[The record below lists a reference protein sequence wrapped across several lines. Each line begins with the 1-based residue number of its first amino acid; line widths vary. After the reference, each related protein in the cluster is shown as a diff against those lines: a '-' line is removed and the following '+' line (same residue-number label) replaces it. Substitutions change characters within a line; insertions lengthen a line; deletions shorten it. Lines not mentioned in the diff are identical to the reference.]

1 MLIRPDGTGVVV
13 VIGQASHAW
22 LSGQL
27 ARAWGNDRFSAP
39 APREEVCLAAEQHD
53 VGMAERDLAPRLHP
67 SEGRP
72 LSFMEMA
79 LEDHLRLWSTAPD
92 KLLTQSAYAALLV
105 SMHGTALYER
115 RDVDRLPSAQAG
127 AVRDYLSREA
137 ARQERLIALLGAD
150 REQARRNQRL
160 LFCWD
165 GMSLALCLRW
175 DDFVAGGV
183 PTSGGARAD
192 VAVRGAGV
200 SDRVTLSAIDMV
212 NADQAPGGPFGL
224 VIFSLNALMHLTTPG
239 LQLAALSAAF
249 AALDPKGQLII
260 DTLDPSPSHLTQL
273 ESGHTLEGSWDRPDG
288 STVDK
293 WSHRH
298 IHPATQR
305 IDTILWY
312 DQSFPD
318 GRLTRTRTRFPLR
331 YVHASE
337 LELMLRLAGFSET
350 RFYGNYDLEPY
361 EDDAERLFVTSEVTA
376 SKRQP
381 RLK

>member
-27 ARAWGNDRFSAP
+27 ARAWGNDRFGAP

-127 AVRDYLSREA
+127 AVRDYFSREA

-175 DDFVAGGV
+175 DDFVAEGV

-192 VAVRGAGV
+192 VAVEPVAEGRYAV
-200 SDRVTLSAIDMV
+200 DPWPF
-212 NADQAPGGPFGL
+212 APGE
-224 VIFSLNALMHLTTPG
+224 VTVRC
-239 LQLAALSAAF
+239 
-249 AALDPKGQLII
+249 
-260 DTLDPSPSHLTQL
+260 
-273 ESGHTLEGSWDRPDG
+273 EGR
-288 STVDK
+288 
-293 WSHRH
+293 
-298 IHPATQR
+298 
-305 IDTILWY
+305 
-312 DQSFPD
+312 
-318 GRLTRTRTRFPLR
+318 
-331 YVHASE
+331 
-337 LELMLRLAGFSET
+337 RLAGKAASEAELHSA
-350 RFYGNYDLEPY
+350 LEEAPPQTL
-361 EDDAERLFVTSEVTA
+361 AFTLV
-376 SKRQP
+376 P
-381 RLK
+381 RA